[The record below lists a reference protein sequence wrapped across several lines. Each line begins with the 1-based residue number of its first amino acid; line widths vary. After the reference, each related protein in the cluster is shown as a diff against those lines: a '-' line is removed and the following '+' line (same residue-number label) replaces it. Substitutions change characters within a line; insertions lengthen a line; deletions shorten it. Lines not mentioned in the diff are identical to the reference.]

1 MVLRGAARWIS
12 CAVSVVTATLASR
25 FIRGVWVPV
34 TTMVCSC
41 SGSRVSVKSA
51 VARPPSTTLTV
62 SVWLRKPIMRTRTT
76 CDPAGTSSI
85 RYSPVPP
92 V

>member
-1 MVLRGAARWIS
+1 M
-12 CAVSVVTATLASR
+12 TATLASR
-25 FIRGVWVPV
+25 LVRGVWVAV
-34 TTMVCSC
+34 TTMVCSW
-41 SGSRVSVKSA
+41 SGSRVSEMSA

-62 SVWLRKPIMRTRTT
+62 SAWLRKPIMRTRTT